1 MLERTAGCLETGS
14 LRRLLPGPKHLAKS
28 RRALHSA
35 FWTHGAI
42 ELELSPLWQL
52 MLQGPDVTEG
62 SNSRLPN
69 DGTVSESPGI
79 FLDFLYPTSTLKFL
93 RQYPGLGVDRQDG
106 KRTRLG
112 LRGSG
117 YRLYTS
123 SAKKPSLALVSVDA
137 ETKESAEI
145 KKRPII
151 HEAPDDAATIA
162 TVLGI
167 TTSSRYEEVWRK
179 YRRLEFGSWAEE
191 RIRIQVLEYMAA
203 SNRIVDAERATSLFE
218 RSDARREKPEIYEI
232 VIRTY
237 LRLQNFS
244 RANELYHYSLEKFNT
259 TAGGSDIMLHLMT
272 NGLWSQA
279 FTLWTEVQLHGSL
292 TGPRYD
298 MFKSLHH
305 IEDLPN
311 KALLL
316 AKYVNKSLHHPSE
329 VETLPSEALTKFAT
343 AVITSALLSAKH
355 FSYATFWPLLRH
367 IQDWGTES
375 VRLYTQATNMLLS
388 LGQLKA
394 AVVLY
399 RQARES
405 PMKNLLLPR
414 SMLQSVLQIF
424 FKNHDLIGIQEVFAD
439 IFRFNQTLDRASHR
453 RCMDEFARYGDAD
466 TVHALFEQF
475 AEKYMRLESE
485 SATTPNPLASAD
497 DMAPL
502 LHVHARRGEPKIVL
516 DVFKSIRK
524 KYRLK
529 PTITCC
535 NILISAYAQVGQ
547 VDDAL
552 ETFESTV
559 TKRKLQPDDYTFGTL
574 MGMCASRGDLEN
586 TIELYRVSATYG
598 VEKSAAM
605 VSTLVTAY
613 LAGDRLEEA
622 ETICEEAM
630 NLKFSDS
637 RTRMWNSLLVAWALR
652 YDLINVNRILQ
663 RMSKLNIEHDGDTY
677 AALMQALAMVK
688 QPERA
693 WQILAEVMPEAG
705 IPATSLHYAIVMGG
719 YLAAKRYK
727 EVFVIQDRMLEQ
739 KRMKTASTKFLELR
753 AAIHAARVTWGDP
766 HGAMEIFEQVVQ
778 TMNPRDISDKV
789 RKGIQHEPLDIAFPT
804 TFFGYIVFVLSKN
817 MEITSA
823 KDMHQRFLRL
833 LPADRRDTQPGNIT
847 TALMSLKL
855 QELDYD
861 AVEDLWQQ
869 FVSDTRKRAQSLR
882 LSKLL
887 SRTNDSEKAE
897 VAESDVDHASGE
909 GALED
914 TTANLQENKEPIKA
928 AHRLALT
935 KALHFY
941 MMALVRQ
948 GKINVMIRTVNE
960 ITDMG
965 FQLSNQNWNEY
976 IQHLTKF
983 RHFKLAFKICETV
996 LMDHWKGWAKLR
1008 FLTSE
1013 KNRLPLEIRRKGKLL
1028 TSLRPEY
1035 RTFLYLT
1042 KGFLNIQAM
1051 AAESRA
1057 NRLLL
1062 NDLEHDCSRTLN
1074 AIKTMVRTGDSLE
1087 REILG

>member
-897 VAESDVDHASGE
+897 VAE
-909 GALED
+909 
-914 TTANLQENKEPIKA
+914 NL
-928 AHRLALT
+928 L
-935 KALHFY
+935 
-941 MMALVRQ
+941 
-948 GKINVMIRTVNE
+948 
-960 ITDMG
+960 
-965 FQLSNQNWNEY
+965 
-976 IQHLTKF
+976 
-983 RHFKLAFKICETV
+983 
-996 LMDHWKGWAKLR
+996 
-1008 FLTSE
+1008 
-1013 KNRLPLEIRRKGKLL
+1013 
-1028 TSLRPEY
+1028 
-1035 RTFLYLT
+1035 
-1042 KGFLNIQAM
+1042 
-1051 AAESRA
+1051 
-1057 NRLLL
+1057 
-1062 NDLEHDCSRTLN
+1062 
-1074 AIKTMVRTGDSLE
+1074 
-1087 REILG
+1087 